1 MDPYRLG
8 LVSPRIHYF
17 QLVARLGSIRQTA
30 QVLNVAPSSISRVI
44 KGLEDEIGTPL
55 FERVRQRLKLTSA
68 GELLLYHAR
77 LSTTE
82 LGRAWSEINDLR
94 GLNRGAVSMTV
105 VESVARGLMPAALKQ
120 FWERHPLIT
129 VDVRV
134 AGSQQACEAVAEGD
148 CDLALVFDVRVPRR
162 VRKIA
167 AATLPLG
174 VVAHPESRFAG
185 KKELKLFDLSGEH
198 VILSD
203 GSLALGLSVEKAIGG
218 SIIDLTRRSRT
229 NSIGLMIELAKLNLG
244 TVLQTRIGVEK
255 EIADGTLIFVPL
267 RDPKVPPRR
276 LMLLTRAEREMSDAA
291 SAFAMQL
298 ARTVERLSQSSSSA
312 SSNGRT

>member
-17 QLVARLGSIRQTA
+17 QLVARLGSVRQTA
-30 QVLNVAPSSISRVI
+30 QVLNVAPSSISRLI
-44 KGLEDEIGTPL
+44 KALEDEIGTPL

-68 GELLLYHAR
+68 GELLLYHAKV
-77 LSTTE
+77 STSE

-94 GLNRGAVSMTV
+94 GLNRGGVSVTV
-105 VESVARGLMPAALKQ
+105 VESVARGLMPTALKA

-134 AGSQQACEAVAEGD
+134 AGSQQACDAVAEGD
-148 CDLALVFDVRVPRR
+148 CQLALAFDVQVPRS

-167 AATLPLG
+167 AAMLPLG

-185 KKELKLFDLSGEH
+185 RKELKLFDLSGER

-203 GSLALGLSVEKAIGG
+203 GSLALGLSVEEAISR

-244 TVLQTRIGVEK
+244 TVLQTRIGVEA
-255 EIADGTLIFVPL
+255 EVADGTLIFVPL
-267 RDPKVPPRR
+267 HDAKIPPRR
-276 LMLLTRAEREMSDAA
+276 LMLLTRPEREMSDAA
-291 SAFAMQL
+291 SAFATQL
-298 ARTVERLSQSSSSA
+298 AQTVERLG
-312 SSNGRT
+312 NDR

>member
-17 QLVARLGSIRQTA
+17 QLVARLGSVRQTA
-30 QVLNVAPSSISRVI
+30 QVLNVAPSSISRLV
-44 KGLEDEIGTPL
+44 KALEDEIGTPL

-68 GELLLYHAR
+68 GELLLYHAKV
-77 LSTTE
+77 STSE

-94 GLNRGAVSMTV
+94 GLNRGGVSVTV
-105 VESVARGLMPAALKQ
+105 VESVARGLMPAALKE

-134 AGSQQACEAVAEGD
+134 AGSQQACDAVAEGD
-148 CDLALVFDVRVPRR
+148 CQLALAFDVQVPRS

-174 VVAHPESRFAG
+174 VVAHPDSRFAG
-185 KKELKLFDLSGEH
+185 RKELKLFDLSGER

-203 GSLALGLSVEKAIGG
+203 GSLALG
-218 SIIDLTRRSRT
+218 
-229 NSIGLMIELAKLNLG
+229 
-244 TVLQTRIGVEK
+244 
-255 EIADGTLIFVPL
+255 
-267 RDPKVPPRR
+267 
-276 LMLLTRAEREMSDAA
+276 
-291 SAFAMQL
+291 
-298 ARTVERLSQSSSSA
+298 
-312 SSNGRT
+312 

>member
-8 LVSPRIHYF
+8 LISPRIHYF
-17 QLVARLGSIRQTA
+17 QLVARLGSVRQTA

-44 KGLEDEIGTPL
+44 KALEDEIGTPL

-77 LSTTE
+77 VSTSELS
-82 LGRAWSEINDLR
+82 RAWSEINDLR
-94 GLNRGAVSMTV
+94 GLNRGAVSVTV
-105 VESVARGLMPAALKQ
+105 VESVARGLMPAALKE

-134 AGSQQACEAVAEGD
+134 AGSQQACDAVAEGE
-148 CDLALVFDVRVPRR
+148 CDLALAFDVRLPRS
-162 VRKIA
+162 VRRIA
-167 AATLPLG
+167 TATLPLG
-174 VVAHPESRFAG
+174 VVAHPDSRFAG
-185 KKELKLFDLSGEH
+185 RKELKLFDLSGER

-203 GSLALGLSVEKAIGG
+203 RSLTLGLSVEEAIGR

-244 TVLQTRIGVEK
+244 TVLQTRIGVEA
-255 EIADGTLIFVPL
+255 EIADGALIFVPL
-267 RDPKVPPRR
+267 RDPRIPPRR
-276 LMLLTRAEREMSDAA
+276 LMLLTRPEREMSDAA
-291 SAFAMQL
+291 SAFAAQF
-298 ARTVERLSQSSSSA
+298 ARTVEGLGAGQ
-312 SSNGRT
+312 

>member
-1 MDPYRLG
+1 MDLYRLG

-77 LSTTE
+77 HSTTE
-82 LGRAWSEINDLR
+82 LARAWSEINDLR
-94 GLNRGAVSMTV
+94 GLNRGAVSVTV
-105 VESVARGLMPAALKQ
+105 VESVARGLMPAALAE
-120 FWERHPLIT
+120 FWARHPLIT

-134 AGSQQACEAVAEGD
+134 AASQQACDAVAEGD
-148 CDLALVFDVRVPRR
+148 CDLALAFDVRVPRS
-162 VRKIA
+162 VRRIA
-167 AATLPLG
+167 AVPLPLG
-174 VVAHPESRFAG
+174 VVTHPGSRFAG
-185 KKELKLFDLSGEH
+185 RKELKLFDLSGEQ

-203 GSLALGLSVEKAIGG
+203 GSLALGLSVEEAISR

-229 NSIGLMIELAKLNLG
+229 NSIGLMIELARMKLG
-244 TVLQTRIGVEK
+244 TVLQTRIGVEP

-267 RDPKVPPRR
+267 RDTKIPPRR
-276 LMLLTRAEREMSDAA
+276 LMLLTRPEREMSDAA
-291 SAFAMQL
+291 SAFAAQL
-298 ARTVERLSQSSSSA
+298 ARTVEGLAR
-312 SSNGRT
+312 

>member
-1 MDPYRLG
+1 VDLHRLG

-17 QLVARLGSIRQTA
+17 QLVARLGSVRQTA

-44 KGLEDEIGTPL
+44 KALEDELGTPL

-77 LSTTE
+77 ASISE

-94 GLNRGAVSMTV
+94 GLNRGAVSVTV
-105 VESVARGLMPAALKQ
+105 VESVARSVMPAALKE

-134 AGSQQACEAVAEGD
+134 AGSQQACDAVAEGE
-148 CDLALVFDVRVPRR
+148 CQLALAFDVQVPRS
-162 VRKIA
+162 VRRLA

-174 VVAHPESRFAG
+174 VVAHPKSRFAG
-185 KKELKLFDLSGEH
+185 KKELKLFDLSGER

-203 GSLALGLSVEKAIGG
+203 GSLALGLSVEEAISR

-229 NSIGLMIELAKLNLG
+229 NSIGLMIELAKLDLG
-244 TVLQTRIGVEK
+244 TVLQTRIGVEA
-255 EIADGTLIFVPL
+255 ELAEGSLIFVPL
-267 RDPKVPPRR
+267 RDPKIPPRR
-276 LMLLTRAEREMSDAA
+276 LMLLTRPEREMSDAA
-291 SAFAMQL
+291 SAFAAQL
-298 ARTVERLSQSSSSA
+298 ARTVMQLGSE
-312 SSNGRT
+312 T